1 MLLGGALSQL
11 AVAQVQRLFGPTPPR
26 FNARSQIHAMPAK
39 DFFDCGP
46 GSFYNCH
53 VPKTTGIVIP

>member
-1 MLLGGALSQL
+1 MAE
-11 AVAQVQRLFGPTPPR
+11 VERLFGPTPPR

-46 GSFYNCH
+46 GSFYNCR